1 MKIQAK
7 YLTVKGMTQPVATV
21 LSASTAPRVK
31 VTQRAY
37 QQLVTRQDVAPARA
51 KQLLGWGE
59 K

>member
-1 MKIQAK
+1 MKRITP
-7 YLTVKGMTQPVATV
+7 LVVRNMEEPMATV
-21 LSASTAPRVK
+21 IAASTAPKAK

-37 QQLVTRQDVAPARA
+37 QQLVTRQDVAPERA

>member
-1 MKIQAK
+1 MKTLK
-7 YLTVKGMTQPVATV
+7 PLTVKNMDEPVAAVIT
-21 LSASTAPRVK
+21 ASTAPKAK

-37 QQLVTRQDVAPARA
+37 QQLVTRQNGTPERA

>member
-1 MKIQAK
+1 
-7 YLTVKGMTQPVATV
+7 VAAV
-21 LSASTAPRVK
+21 IPASTAPKAK

-37 QQLVTRQDVAPARA
+37 QQLVTRQNVTPERA